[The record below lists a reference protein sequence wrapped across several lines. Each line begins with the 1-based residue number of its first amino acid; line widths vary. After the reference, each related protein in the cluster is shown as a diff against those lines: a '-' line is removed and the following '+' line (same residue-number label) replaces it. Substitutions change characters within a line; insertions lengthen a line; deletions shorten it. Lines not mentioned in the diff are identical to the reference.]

1 MNLDWT
7 PQPDWRPRLLRICE
21 RLRQRQPA
29 IRAFL
34 VTGDY
39 AHGVQAPDSVLTCI
53 AFFPDWRP
61 DYTLGAVQALDGLP
75 VALDWPTTAFLVE
88 VEPALQDDIRAHR
101 LATAQPLLSYD
112 ATLDG
117 VLRDFRDRYFAP
129 EERAARVRRLCD
141 HAAALIDPRR
151 RPGGDAGRRP
161 PGRPSSS
168 GLGRRCATSSTNRP
182 RDAGC
187 CRASAPPPAPAAGRP
202 SPGRPPPPS
211 GWRVAT
217 PRPRCGR
224 PNPCAT
230 WRKPTSAPRTATP

>member
-39 AHGVQAPDSVLTCI
+39 AYGVQAPDSVLTCI

-88 VEPALQDDIRAHR
+88 VEPACRTTSAP
-101 LATAQPLLSYD
+101 TAS
-112 ATLDG
+112 
-117 VLRDFRDRYFAP
+117 
-129 EERAARVRRLCD
+129 
-141 HAAALIDPRR
+141 
-151 RPGGDAGRRP
+151 RP
-161 PGRPSSS
+161 PSPCSRTT
-168 GLGRRCATSSTNRP
+168 RRSMASCATSATATSRP
-182 RDAGC
+182 RNGPPAC
-187 CRASAPPPAPAAGRP
+187 AASAIEPPR
-202 SPGRPPPPS
+202 
-211 GWRVAT
+211 
-217 PRPRCGR
+217 
-224 PNPCAT
+224 
-230 WRKPTSAPRTATP
+230 